1 MIEVKLIDLKMDNW
15 YTFLIEINWAL
26 IVILVF
32 AWWLISRFVKNYI
45 KRIQKHSIIVN
56 EIELGIGSSNIKF
69 SYDKKD
75 QEIAYKLW
83 IELSTRKIGIPFDN
97 ENDVIKEV
105 YDSWYE
111 FFKTAR
117 ELLKELPVNKIS
129 CSSDLIELTEK
140 VLNVG
145 LRPHLTK
152 WQAKFRRWYEKEMSK
167 ESGKTPQEIQ
177 REYPEYSSLINDL
190 ISTNEKMIE
199 YKELMKKI
207 AFERE

>member
-1 MIEVKLIDLKMDNW
+1 MKLIDLKMDNW

-26 IVILVF
+26 IVILVL
-32 AWWLISRFVKNYI
+32 AGWLISKFVKKYI
-45 KRIQKHSIIVN
+45 KRIQKHSLIVN

-167 ESGKTPQEIQ
+167 ESVKTPQEIQ

>member
-1 MIEVKLIDLKMDNW
+1 MKLIDLKMDNW

>member
-1 MIEVKLIDLKMDNW
+1 MKLIDLKMDNW

-32 AWWLISRFVKNYI
+32 AWWLISGFVKNYI

-152 WQAKFRRWYEKEMSK
+152 WQAKFKRWYEKEMSK

>member
-1 MIEVKLIDLKMDNW
+1 MNLFDFKIENW
-15 YTFLIEINWAL
+15 YTFVIEINWAIML
-26 IVILVF
+26 ILVF
-32 AWWLISRFVKNYI
+32 ALWLVTLMVKI
-45 KRIQKHSIIVN
+45 CIGRVQKHSIIVN
-56 EIELGIGSSNIKF
+56 EIELGIGNSNIKL

-83 IELSTRKIGIPFDN
+83 VELSTRKIGIPFDE

-117 ELLKELPVNKIS
+117 ELLKDLPVNKIS
-129 CSSDLIELTEK
+129 YSSDLIELTEK

-152 WQAKFRRWYEKEMSK
+152 WQAKFRRWYGKNEPSED
-167 ESGKTPQEIQ
+167 ESRTPQEIQ
-177 REYPEYSSLINDL
+177 RSYPEYSLLIEDLIN
-190 ISTNEKMIE
+190 TNEKMIE

-207 AFERE
+207 AFDRE

>member
-1 MIEVKLIDLKMDNW
+1 MKLIDLKMDNW

-26 IVILVF
+26 IVILVL
-32 AWWLISRFVKNYI
+32 AGWLISKFVKKYI
-45 KRIQKHSIIVN
+45 KRIQKHSLIVN

-105 YDSWYE
+105 YDSWYD

-167 ESGKTPQEIQ
+167 ESVKTPQEIQ

>member
-1 MIEVKLIDLKMDNW
+1 MNLFDFKIENW
-15 YTFLIEINWAL
+15 YTFVIEINWAIML
-26 IVILVF
+26 ILVF
-32 AWWLISRFVKNYI
+32 ALWLVTLMVKI
-45 KRIQKHSIIVN
+45 CIGRVQKHSIIVN
-56 EIELGIGSSNIKF
+56 EIELGIGNSNIKL

-83 IELSTRKIGIPFDN
+83 VELSTRKIGIPFDE

-117 ELLKELPVNKIS
+117 ELLKDLPVNKIS
-129 CSSDLIELTEK
+129 YSSDLIELTEK

-152 WQAKFRRWYEKEMSK
+152 WQAKFRRWYGKNEPSED
-167 ESGKTPQEIQ
+167 ESRTPQEIQ
-177 REYPEYSSLINDL
+177 RSYPEYSLLMEDLIN
-190 ISTNEKMIE
+190 TNEKMIE

-207 AFERE
+207 AFDRE

>member
-1 MIEVKLIDLKMDNW
+1 MKLIDLKMDNW

-26 IVILVF
+26 IVILVLPG
-32 AWWLISRFVKNYI
+32 WLISKFVKKYI
-45 KRIQKHSIIVN
+45 KRIQKHSLIVN

-105 YDSWYE
+105 YDSWYD

-167 ESGKTPQEIQ
+167 ESVKTPQEIQ

>member
-26 IVILVF
+26 IVILVL
-32 AWWLISRFVKNYI
+32 AGWLISKFVKKYI
-45 KRIQKHSIIVN
+45 KRIQKHSLIVN

-105 YDSWYE
+105 YDSWYD

-167 ESGKTPQEIQ
+167 ESVKTPQEIQ

>member
-1 MIEVKLIDLKMDNW
+1 MKLIDLKMDNW

-26 IVILVF
+26 IVILVL
-32 AWWLISRFVKNYI
+32 AGWLISKFVKKYI
-45 KRIQKHSIIVN
+45 KRIQKHSLIVN

-140 VLNVG
+140 VLNLG

-167 ESGKTPQEIQ
+167 ESVKTPQEIQ

>member
-1 MIEVKLIDLKMDNW
+1 M
-15 YTFLIEINWAL
+15 
-26 IVILVF
+26 
-32 AWWLISRFVKNYI
+32 
-45 KRIQKHSIIVN
+45 
-56 EIELGIGSSNIKF
+56 
-69 SYDKKD
+69 
-75 QEIAYKLW
+75 
-83 IELSTRKIGIPFDN
+83 
-97 ENDVIKEV
+97 
-105 YDSWYE
+105 
-111 FFKTAR
+111 
-117 ELLKELPVNKIS
+117 LKELPVNKIS

-167 ESGKTPQEIQ
+167 ESVKTPQEIQ

>member
-1 MIEVKLIDLKMDNW
+1 MKLIDLKMDNW

-152 WQAKFRRWYEKEMSK
+152 WQAKFKRWYEKEMSK